1 MQTKIVMK
9 SLVLLCVLG
18 VARTG
23 GSIDTRDSQ
32 SGEKQVD
39 FINNGVVNPF
49 AGLPVV
55 TSKNEPRLD
64 NLLEIT
70 DANRFVTLAF
80 INISWFER
88 SEIKWKE
95 DLQERSKYGMGRVM
109 DVEGRLI
116 HITDATN
123 DKDHSA
129 CNDSLRDSFGHSLD
143 SIAVPWVALIKR
155 GSCDFE
161 KKIMNV
167 YKHKASGVIIYN
179 NISGSELNY
188 MKITKKELLEGNITS
203 IFTPMYKGEE
213 MAGKIDTFE
222 HVYVSIKAGTRFDKR
237 SGLNHRSSVLFVT
250 ISFIIV
256 MVISMLWLVV
266 YYYQRFRYLQVV
278 RRCIPFLSCVVNN
291 RSFFPQTKEN
301 EQKMD
306 TNKAKEAL
314 KKIPTTTI
322 KTMSKVREST

>member
-1 MQTKIVMK
+1 MK
-9 SLVLLCVLG
+9 LLMLLCVLG

-95 DLQERSKYGMGRVM
+95 DPQERSKYGMGRVM

-116 HITDATN
+116 HITDAN
-123 DKDHSA
+123 NAKDHSA

-143 SIAVPWVALIKR
+143 TIAVPWIALIKR

-167 YKHKASGVIIYN
+167 YKQKASGVIIYN

-203 IFTPMYKGEE
+203 IFTPMHKGLE
-213 MAGKIDTFE
+213 MADKIDTYE
-222 HVYVSIKAGTRFDKR
+222 RK
-237 SGLNHRSSVLFVT
+237 LT
-250 ISFIIV
+250 IS
-256 MVISMLWLVV
+256 LV
-266 YYYQRFRYLQVV
+266 
-278 RRCIPFLSCVVNN
+278 P
-291 RSFFPQTKEN
+291 
-301 EQKMD
+301 
-306 TNKAKEAL
+306 
-314 KKIPTTTI
+314 
-322 KTMSKVREST
+322 